1 MRYNKKTKLKRRCY
15 MQLFLNQ
22 PFVPQGNVVSQKA
35 VGNQPQKSATVHMY
49 TVQGRTFQYKVF
61 TDANNNITKVIAISS
76 RELAPA
82 DYFIQNVNTC
92 TKKLVMRVPLR
103 MASYEYIC
111 PTGTYKYT
119 TFGVVGYLITA
130 AEVVK

>member
-1 MRYNKKTKLKRRCY
+1 
-15 MQLFLNQ
+15 MQLFLSQ

-35 VGNQPQKSATVHMY
+35 VGNQAHTY
-49 TVQGRTFQYKVF
+49 TVQGKTFQYKVF
-61 TDANNNITKVIAISS
+61 TDANDNITKVAAISP
-76 RELAPA
+76 RQLAPA

-103 MASYEYIC
+103 MASYEYTC

-119 TFGVVGYLITA
+119 TFGVIGRLITT

>member
-1 MRYNKKTKLKRRCY
+1 

-22 PFVPQGNVVSQKA
+22 PFVPQGNIVSQKA
-35 VGNQPQKSATVHMY
+35 VSNQAHIY
-49 TVQGRTFQYKVF
+49 TVQGKTFQYKVF
-61 TDANNNITKVIAISS
+61 TDANDNITKVVALSP
-76 RELAPA
+76 RQLAPA

-103 MASYEYIC
+103 MATYKYTC

-119 TFGVVGYLITA
+119 TFGVIGHLITT
-130 AEVVK
+130 AEVVR

>member
-1 MRYNKKTKLKRRCY
+1 

-22 PFVPQGNVVSQKA
+22 PFTPQGNVVSQKA
-35 VGNQPQKSATVHMY
+35 VGNQSNKSTTAHIY
-49 TVQGRTFQYKVF
+49 TVQGKTFQYKVL
-61 TDANNNITKVIAISS
+61 TDTNGNITKVVAISP
-76 RELAPA
+76 RKLAPA

-103 MASYEYIC
+103 MAMYKYTC

-119 TFGVVGYLITA
+119 TFGVIGHLITT

>member
-1 MRYNKKTKLKRRCY
+1 

-35 VGNQPQKSATVHMY
+35 VGNQSHTY
-49 TVQGRTFQYKVF
+49 TVQGKTFQYKVF
-61 TDANNNITKVIAISS
+61 TDTNGNITKVVAFSP
-76 RELAPA
+76 RQLAPA

-103 MASYEYIC
+103 MATYEYTC

-119 TFGVVGYLITA
+119 TFGVIGHLITT

>member
-1 MRYNKKTKLKRRCY
+1 

-35 VGNQPQKSATVHMY
+35 VGNQSHIYM
-49 TVQGRTFQYKVF
+49 VQGKTFQYKVF
-61 TDANNNITKVIAISS
+61 ADANGNIIKVAAMSP
-76 RELAPA
+76 RKLAPVS
-82 DYFIQNVNTC
+82 YFIQNVNTC

-103 MASYEYIC
+103 MAEYEYTC

-119 TFGVVGYLITA
+119 TFGVIGHLITT
-130 AEVVK
+130 AELVER

>member
-1 MRYNKKTKLKRRCY
+1 

-35 VGNQPQKSATVHMY
+35 VDKANTTHTY
-49 TVQGRTFQYKVF
+49 TVQGKTFQYKVF
-61 TDANNNITKVIAISS
+61 TDANDNITKVVAFSP
-76 RELAPA
+76 RQLAPA

-103 MASYEYIC
+103 MATYEYIC

-119 TFGVVGYLITA
+119 TFGVIGHLTTT
-130 AEVVK
+130 AEVVR

>member
-1 MRYNKKTKLKRRCY
+1 

-22 PFVPQGNVVSQKA
+22 PFTPQGNVVSQKF
-35 VGNQPQKSATVHMY
+35 VGNQSHIY
-49 TVQGRTFQYKVF
+49 TVQGKTFQYKVF
-61 TDANNNITKVIAISS
+61 TDANGNITKVVALSP

-82 DYFIQNVNTC
+82 NYFIQNVNTC
-92 TKKLVMRVPLR
+92 TKKLLMRVPLR
-103 MASYEYIC
+103 MAVYEYTC

-119 TFGVVGYLITA
+119 TFGLIGHLITT

>member
-1 MRYNKKTKLKRRCY
+1 

-22 PFVPQGNVVSQKA
+22 PFTPQGNVVSQKF
-35 VGNQPQKSATVHMY
+35 VGNQSNKTATAQVY
-49 TVQGRTFQYKVF
+49 TVKGKTFQYKVF
-61 TDANNNITKVIAISS
+61 TDVNGNITKVAAISP
-76 RELAPA
+76 RKLAPA

-103 MASYEYIC
+103 MAVYEYSC

-119 TFGVVGYLITA
+119 TFGVIGHLITT
-130 AEVVK
+130 AELVR

>member
-1 MRYNKKTKLKRRCY
+1 

-35 VGNQPQKSATVHMY
+35 VGNANTAHAY
-49 TVQGRTFQYKVF
+49 TVQGKTFQYKVY
-61 TDANNNITKVIAISS
+61 TDANGNITKVVAFSP
-76 RELAPA
+76 RQLAPA

-103 MASYEYIC
+103 MATYEYTC

-119 TFGVVGYLITA
+119 TFGVIGHLTTT
-130 AEVVK
+130 AEVVR

>member
-1 MRYNKKTKLKRRCY
+1 

-22 PFVPQGNVVSQKA
+22 PFTPQGNVAEQKA
-35 VGNQPQKSATVHMY
+35 VGNQSHIY
-49 TVQGRTFQYKVF
+49 TVQGKTFQYKVF
-61 TDANNNITKVIAISS
+61 TDANGNITKVAAISP
-76 RELAPA
+76 RQLAPA

-103 MASYEYIC
+103 MASYEYTC

-119 TFGVVGYLITA
+119 TFGVIGHLITT
-130 AEVVK
+130 AEVAR

>member
-1 MRYNKKTKLKRRCY
+1 
-15 MQLFLNQ
+15 MQIFLNQ
-22 PFVPQGNVVSQKA
+22 PFTPQGNVVSQKA
-35 VGNQPQKSATVHMY
+35 VSNQAHTY
-49 TVQGRTFQYKVF
+49 TVQGKTFQYKVY
-61 TDANNNITKVIAISS
+61 TDANNNITKVVALSP
-76 RELAPA
+76 RQLAPA

-103 MASYEYIC
+103 MATYEYIC

-119 TFGVVGYLITA
+119 TFGVIGHLITT

>member
-1 MRYNKKTKLKRRCY
+1 

-22 PFVPQGNVVSQKA
+22 PFVPQGNVDKSATVLSQKA
-35 VGNQPQKSATVHMY
+35 VGKANTAHVY
-49 TVQGRTFQYKVF
+49 TVQGKTFQYKVY
-61 TDANNNITKVIAISS
+61 TDANNNITKVVALSP
-76 RELAPA
+76 RQLAPA

-103 MASYEYIC
+103 MATYEYIC

-119 TFGVVGYLITA
+119 TFGVIGYLTTT
-130 AEVVK
+130 AEVVR

>member
-1 MRYNKKTKLKRRCY
+1 
-15 MQLFLNQ
+15 MQIFLNQ

-35 VGNQPQKSATVHMY
+35 VGNQAHIY
-49 TVQGRTFQYKVF
+49 TVKGNTFQYKVY
-61 TDANNNITKVIAISS
+61 TDANNNITKVVAFSP
-76 RELAPA
+76 RQLAPA

-103 MASYEYIC
+103 MATYEYVC

-119 TFGVVGYLITA
+119 TFGVIGHLITT
-130 AEVVK
+130 AEVVR

>member
-1 MRYNKKTKLKRRCY
+1 

-22 PFVPQGNVVSQKA
+22 PFVPQGNVVEQKA
-35 VGNQPQKSATVHMY
+35 VGKANTAHIY
-49 TVQGRTFQYKVF
+49 TVQGKTFQYKVF
-61 TDANNNITKVIAISS
+61 TDDNDNIIKVVAFSP
-76 RELAPA
+76 RQLAPA

-103 MASYEYIC
+103 MATYEYTC

-119 TFGVVGYLITA
+119 TFGVIGHLITT
-130 AEVVK
+130 AEVVR

>member
-1 MRYNKKTKLKRRCY
+1 
-15 MQLFLNQ
+15 MQIFLNQ

-35 VGNQPQKSATVHMY
+35 VGNQVHIY
-49 TVQGRTFQYKVF
+49 TVKGNTFQYKVY
-61 TDANNNITKVIAISS
+61 TDANNNITKVVAFSP
-76 RELAPA
+76 RQLAPA

-103 MASYEYIC
+103 MATYEYTC

-119 TFGVVGYLITA
+119 TFGVIGHLITT

>member
-1 MRYNKKTKLKRRCY
+1 

-22 PFVPQGNVVSQKA
+22 PFTPQGNVLSQKA
-35 VGNQPQKSATVHMY
+35 VGKATTSNVY
-49 TVQGRTFQYKVF
+49 TIQGKNFQYKVV
-61 TDANNNITKVIAISS
+61 TDTNGNITKVAALSP
-76 RELAPA
+76 RQLAPA

-103 MASYEYIC
+103 MATYEYTC

-119 TFGVVGYLITA
+119 TFGVIGFLTTT
-130 AEVVK
+130 VKTVK